1 MDTKPTK
8 LMMLIGALAAAAFES
23 AAALHAAGAPP
34 LQPML
39 VNGVTGS
46 LRIQQSLPG
55 TCDNVDQNT
64 PITSGRLELS
74 PAEGIDVPGG
84 KQLTL
89 TRAVATFA
97 PFTIERHCMAQ
108 DVVKNYSQV
117 AVQLNRS
124 AAFTAVATGP
134 DTYAFTIP
142 KASVEFFE
150 SSLINGEVQPGYMQP
165 KEDVTGTIDLAQRI
179 FSMQVRIATK
189 VHIEFGCI
197 PHVGCAINDDYG
209 GTLTA
214 SFTGTIVLPDSDGDG
229 VIDQSDN
236 CRFYPNPDQSPVAT
250 PRVTAPAPVTL
261 ASCLDS
267 AIGAASAAD
276 LCDARPLSVASNA
289 PLQFAIGGNVVTW
302 TAQDSKGRT
311 GTAAQT
317 VTVVD
322 TTAPAFTF
330 VPLDITRNNCGPVDL
345 GTPAAADDCAGT
357 PTFTNNAPA
366 IFLKGVTAVTWT
378 AKDVS
383 GNQATAAQSVTV
395 FDTVPPEISC
405 VPTTGS
411 FYRVVA
417 VDACLGAIDIRL
429 GTHVLAP
436 GEVIKI
442 EETGSPGI
450 RLVNVLGP
458 GGERHFLVGRGE
470 AVITAA
476 DDSGNVASTS
486 CVR

>member
-1 MDTKPTK
+1 MKTK
-8 LMMLIGALAAAAFES
+8 LMMLIAALGAAATLDS
-23 AAALHAAGAPP
+23 TSVLHAGAPP
-34 LQPML
+34 LQPMI

-74 PAEGIDVPGG
+74 PAEGIDVAGG

-97 PFTIERHCMAQ
+97 PFKIERHCMTQ
-108 DVVKNYSQV
+108 DVIKNYSQV

-142 KASVEFFE
+142 KAAVEFFE

-165 KEDVTGTIDLAQRI
+165 KEDVTGTMDLAQRT

-189 VHIEFGCI
+189 VHIEFGCV
-197 PHVGCAINDDYG
+197 PHVGCAVNDDYG

-229 VIDQSDN
+229 VIDQTDN
-236 CRFYPNPDQSPVAT
+236 CRFYPNPDQAPVAT
-250 PRVTAPAPVTL
+250 PRVTAPAAVTL

-267 AIGAASAAD
+267 AIGTASAAD
-276 LCDARPLSVASNA
+276 LCDGRPTTISSNA
-289 PLQFAIGGNVVTW
+289 PAQFSIGANAVTW
-302 TAQDSKGRT
+302 TAEDSKGRT
-311 GTAAQT
+311 GSAAQT

-330 VPLDITRNNCGPVDL
+330 VPLDIARNNCGPVDL

-357 PTFTNNAPA
+357 PIFSNNAPA
-366 IFLKGVTAVTWT
+366 IFLKGVTSVTWRV
-378 AKDVS
+378 KDAS
-383 GNQATAAQSVTV
+383 GNQATATQSVTV
-395 FDTVPPEISC
+395 TDTVPPEISC

-417 VDACLGAIDIRL
+417 KDACLGAIAIRL
-429 GTHVLAP
+429 GTHILAP

-442 EETGSPGI
+442 EETSNPGI

-470 AVITAA
+470 AVLTAA
-476 DDSGNVASTS
+476 DDSGNVATTS